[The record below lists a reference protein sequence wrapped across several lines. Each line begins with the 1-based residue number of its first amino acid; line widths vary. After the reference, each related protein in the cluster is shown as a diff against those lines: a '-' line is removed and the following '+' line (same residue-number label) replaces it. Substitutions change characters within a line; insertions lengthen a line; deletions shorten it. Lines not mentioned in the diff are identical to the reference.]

1 MSKLRF
7 SILFLSIFFSFSFCT
22 FSFAE
27 TEFNEANEHNV
38 YFSDP
43 DFSGAMLSSA
53 DSNDITIEIAGSDE
67 LNRSTLDLPEVVLA
81 QTKADTIAQ
90 RNGTGYNT
98 LEEALDGAVSGDTV
112 VL

>member
-67 LNRSTLDLPEVVLA
+67 LNRSTLDLPDSCVGTDKSRYDSSE
-81 QTKADTIAQ
+81 K
-90 RNGTGYNT
+90 RNRI
-98 LEEALDGAVSGDTV
+98 
-112 VL
+112 

>member
-7 SILFLSIFFSFSFCT
+7 GIYFYQYFFVFFCT

-27 TEFNEANEHNV
+27 TEFNEANEPNV

-43 DFSGAMLSSA
+43 DFSGAMLLSA

-67 LNRSTLDLPEVVLA
+67 LNRSTFGFTGSCV
-81 QTKADTIAQ
+81 
-90 RNGTGYNT
+90 GT
-98 LEEALDGAVSGDTV
+98 DRSRC
-112 VL
+112 

>member
-43 DFSGAMLSSA
+43 DFS
-53 DSNDITIEIAGSDE
+53 
-67 LNRSTLDLPEVVLA
+67 VLA
-81 QTKADTIAQ
+81 L
-90 RNGTGYNT
+90 RPP
-98 LEEALDGAVSGDTV
+98 TV
-112 VL
+112 MI